1 MNSFKQTKHHKN
13 AIKNFKDFNVFYESN
28 KFICYIKV
36 SQTFCS
42 WVDNYRFTRVPPK
55 FYHIFSCK
63 AQLALMH
70 NLFSIARQPITFPLN
85 LLNL

>member
-1 MNSFKQTKHHKN
+1 MQLVSNWIGQAKN
-13 AIKNFKDFNVFYESN
+13 GSSQGRLATVITQKIIGNVYDR
-28 KFICYIKV
+28 V

-42 WVDNYRFTRVPPK
+42 WVPPK
-55 FYHIFSCK
+55 FSHIFSCK